1 MKAFFV
7 FAGQGAQAVGMGR
20 DLYDQYPEAKAVF
33 DEADQVLGYS
43 IREICFDGPA
53 EKLTETIHC
62 QVAIYTMSVAC
73 LEAFRARFGA
83 EVKPVACA
91 GLSLGEYAA
100 LYAAGTFSFADGLKL
115 LAKRAE
121 LMDHACRSTD
131 GAMASVLSKERSV
144 IKEVTGGCEVDIAN
158 FNSPAQVVI
167 SGSRAQVVRAINL
180 LKEKGLTKI
189 IPLNVA
195 GAFHSRLM
203 KSAGNGLKTVLH
215 SASLKLPEVPV
226 YHNLTAKPAATLT
239 ELKSNLAGQVA
250 GSVRWEE
257 SMRAMKAAGGDTM
270 IEFGPG
276 TVLTGLLRRTLPDV
290 KYCNI
295 NSAETL
301 EAFSL

>member
-115 LAKRAE
+115 LAKRA
-121 LMDHACRSTD
+121 
-131 GAMASVLSKERSV
+131 
-144 IKEVTGGCEVDIAN
+144 
-158 FNSPAQVVI
+158 
-167 SGSRAQVVRAINL
+167 
-180 LKEKGLTKI
+180 
-189 IPLNVA
+189 
-195 GAFHSRLM
+195 
-203 KSAGNGLKTVLH
+203 
-215 SASLKLPEVPV
+215 
-226 YHNLTAKPAATLT
+226 
-239 ELKSNLAGQVA
+239 
-250 GSVRWEE
+250 
-257 SMRAMKAAGGDTM
+257 
-270 IEFGPG
+270 
-276 TVLTGLLRRTLPDV
+276 
-290 KYCNI
+290 
-295 NSAETL
+295 
-301 EAFSL
+301 

>member
-1 MKAFFV
+1 MKAFFA

-20 DLYDQYPEAKAVF
+20 DLYEKYPAAKAIF
-33 DEADQVLGYS
+33 DEADATLGYS
-43 IREICFDGPA
+43 VSELCFDGPA